1 MSYYVIPLALP
12 LGPEALRLDANIC
25 DILYTP
31 AITIV

>member
-12 LGPEALRLDANIC
+12 LGPAALRIDANIC

-31 AITIV
+31 AIAIV